1 MAGPG
6 DETAAGAGGHP
17 DLRASHADR
26 DQVIDVL
33 KAAFVAGRLD
43 RDELDLRVGQALASR
58 TCAELAALTADLP
71 RPVTVPPPGKTPRE
85 AIAYYQRAVTEQERR
100 HGPYHADTIA
110 ARASLASAFR
120 AAGRLRDAIPHYEH
134 TLADRIRIQGAEH
147 PLAIAARANLAFAY
161 RSAGRFRDAIPQ
173 YERTLAD
180 RIRTQGPDHPDTLA
194 ARSYLAACYQQ
205 ACRLTDAIPQY
216 KRALADNERT
226 LGAGDT

>member
-43 RDELDLRVGQALASR
+43 RDELGLRVGQALASR

-71 RPVTVPPPGKTPRE
+71 RPVNVPPRIKTPRE
-85 AIAYYQRAVTEQERR
+85 AIAYYQRAVTDQERM

-110 ARASLASAFR
+110 ARAGRAAAFR
-120 AAGRLRDAIPHYEH
+120 AAGRLRDAIGPYERV
-134 TLADRIRIQGAEH
+134 LADRERAEGADH
-147 PLAIAARANLAFAY
+147 LLAIAARANLAFAY

-173 YERTLAD
+173 YERTLRTGSRSRG
-180 RIRTQGPDHPDTLA
+180 RITRTPWPRGPTWPPATS
-194 ARSYLAACYQQ
+194 R
-205 ACRLTDAIPQY
+205 P
-216 KRALADNERT
+216 
-226 LGAGDT
+226 AG